1 MGDNKR
7 WSAADVAAVAW
18 VALHFYTGVHAFLYG
33 LHRTYTSWTWVL
45 LGIWL
50 LGLLALDIWLYA
62 SGGAEL
68 LRSLKWLWGFSAG
81 MYGVM
86 VLGGLLDWTIPDMV
100 ALVFVI
106 CAFVTPLFQQE
117 ALFWLFRETV
127 GLKPGAFI
135 GFLFCLLHFVFIAW
149 LHRRAKQ
156 RGETDHGP
164 VDPGAGILESEL

>member
-1 MGDNKR
+1 MGGNKR
-7 WSAADVAAVAW
+7 WSVADVAAVAW

-81 MYGVM
+81 IYGVM
-86 VLGGLLDWTIPDMV
+86 VLGGLLDWTIPDMA
-100 ALVFVI
+100 ALVCVI
-106 CAFVTPLFQQE
+106 CAFVE

-127 GLKPGAFI
+127 GLEPGAFI
-135 GFLFCLLHFVFIAW
+135 GFLFCLLHFIYIAR
-149 LHRRAKQ
+149 LCRRTRQ
-156 RGETDHGP
+156 RGETAHGP
-164 VDPGAGILESEL
+164 VDSGAGTVE